1 MKKYHFVIF
10 ILTLFATGATAQQPQ
25 WLNPQPF
32 GSDVNDIE
40 FFDSQNGIMAG
51 DWGAVAYSNDGGLTW
66 QNAASFTTL
75 SLNEIE
81 IFGSDHALAMA
92 DTCLFE
98 TTDGGVTWLVRYQ
111 LEGHTFV
118 TLDMIT
124 AAEGWALVEVNQS
137 TTTRLAKTTDGGTTW
152 TITPFQGVASNINIS
167 DIAFKDM
174 TSGLVMGKDFD
185 YNSVYRTS
193 DGGVSFTLASPLFDQ
208 YPNDIVYAG
217 NNTYYTAG
225 GINDKSNNKSF
236 SGGTV
241 HKTTDDGQTWTTILW
256 PSIGASGILFYRVK
270 TLGDSTIVA
279 SGQCLDEC
287 ELWPVL
293 TSTDGGATWIKNEIE
308 PDYYHNTPK
317 IFALAPITDSRVVG
331 YERAMK
337 LPVYTNDF
345 ENWFFNPECFGGNC
359 NAMTFAADNG
369 FIASGQHIL
378 KSVDGGQHW
387 DTCYRTTNNKIVFFT
402 SLAFAS
408 AETGL
413 AVAEARPDKTVVIRT
428 TDAGI
433 TWNEVDTLDLPN
445 NYSIWYPSWNNAWI
459 FGADNDIHHEP
470 SKKRLLY
477 SSDAGQSWSD
487 KLLPADTLNHC
498 VFTASQK
505 GYLFG
510 GAGTTASGG
519 YYLTT
524 DGANTWDFHPLG
536 LPELLLGEVVN
547 DELLFVVAAST
558 QRSVWKVDVANNDLA
573 TEIFTADEGLIINS
587 VNFTDVNKGY
597 VLAFY
602 EGLTDIS
609 YLYQTDNGGQTWQVF
624 GPYLKL
630 NGLTLFYNLNGFAW
644 GDNGRLLQL
653 ANGYPVGTPTP
664 AEAGTSLL
672 TARAIPGTGQ
682 IEATI
687 HTRATGQATLT
698 LTDLTGRTLG
708 ERLVTLNGQTQTLR
722 LPTRGLTPGMMVL
735 SLETNGTRA
744 ACKVLVNP

>member
-10 ILTLFATGATAQQPQ
+10 ILTLLATGATAQQPQ

-98 TTDGGVTWLVRYQ
+98 TTDGGVTWSVRYQ

-185 YNSVYRTS
+185 YRNVYRTF
-193 DGGVSFTLASPLFDQ
+193 DGGLTFTYASPHFDDV
-208 YPNDIVYAG
+208 PMDIHYAG
-217 NNTYYTAG
+217 NNTYFTAG
-225 GINDKSNNKSF
+225 GINMHKRVFK
-236 SGGTV
+236 GGV
-241 HKTTDDGQTWTTILW
+241 VFKTTDDGETWIPLLDGT
-256 PSIGASGILFYRVK
+256 GDASGLQFYTIK
-270 TLGDSTIVA
+270 TLGDSILVA
-279 SGQCLDEC
+279 SGRCNEYDC
-287 ELWPVL
+287 PIWPVL
-293 TSTDGGATWIKNEIE
+293 TSTDGGATWLKNEIE
-308 PDYYHNTPK
+308 PNNYRGPSPK
-317 IFALAPITDSRVVG
+317 VSALAIVTDSRLVG
-331 YERAMK
+331 YERAMQ

-345 ENWFFNPECFGGNC
+345 ENWFFNPDCFGGNC
-359 NAMTFAADNG
+359 NAMTFATDNG

-387 DTCYRTTNNKIVFFT
+387 DTCYRTTNERISHFN

-408 AETGL
+408 AQTGL
-413 AVAEARPDKTVVIRT
+413 TIATAMPFNTVVVRT
-428 TDAGI
+428 ADAGN
-433 TWNEVDTLDLPN
+433 TWNEIDTLDLHYS
-445 NYSIWYPSWNNAWI
+445 YSIWYPSWNNAWI
-459 FGADNDIHHEP
+459 FGADADMLFDP
-470 SKKRLLY
+470 TVKRLLY

-487 KLLPADTLNHC
+487 KLLPADTINHC

-547 DELLFVVAAST
+547 DELLFVVAASA

-664 AEAGTSLL
+664 AKAGTSLL
-672 TARAIPGTGQ
+672 TARAIAGTGQ

-687 HTRATGQATLT
+687 HTTATGQATLT
-698 LTDLTGRTLG
+698 LTDLTGRTLAHWPA
-708 ERLVTLNGQTQTLR
+708 TLNGQPQTMR

-735 SLETNGTRA
+735 SLETNGHRV
-744 ACKVLVNP
+744 ACKVMVNL